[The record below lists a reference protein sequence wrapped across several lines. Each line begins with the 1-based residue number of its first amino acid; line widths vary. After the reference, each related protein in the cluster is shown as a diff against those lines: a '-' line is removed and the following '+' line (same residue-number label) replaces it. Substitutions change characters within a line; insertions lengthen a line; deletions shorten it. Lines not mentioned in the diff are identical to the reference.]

1 MVHSGVCT
9 SPLIPLRSGLSP
21 RFFVWKEKYSMSRHF
36 FLTVCGHKL
45 LVFKEEHFPQA
56 PPFPRRDSFG
66 GRGIKGNVKK
76 ILHCK
81 RLTIITETNEMLP
94 YPKIPLLQHS
104 NTLFLPC
111 SSYFDGLIISIQIIL
126 PNSSADAFALI
137 ENQRIFSR
145 SSASKNGG
153 KETLENRNGFHG

>member
-1 MVHSGVCT
+1 M
-9 SPLIPLRSGLSP
+9 
-21 RFFVWKEKYSMSRHF
+21 WKEKYSMSRHF

-66 GRGIKGNVKK
+66 GRGIKGDVKK
-76 ILHCK
+76 ILHC
-81 RLTIITETNEMLP
+81 N
-94 YPKIPLLQHS
+94 S